1 MPGSGKTTIG
11 KMLSH
16 QLNMRYCSLDEY
28 IEKTTGKTIPEIFKD
43 GEENFRS
50 IERLAVEEISKGK
63 STIIDT
69 GGGVIK
75 SIENIDNLRENGIIV
90 YINRPLENIMEDI
103 DTEYRPLIK
112 DKKEKLYELYQE
124 RYLLYKKY
132 CNYEIMNNGSLQG
145 VVEKIM
151 KKLKVHSK
159 TCIKQRGPHG

>member
-1 MPGSGKTTIG
+1 
-11 KMLSH
+11 
-16 QLNMRYCSLDEY
+16 
-28 IEKTTGKTIPEIFKD
+28 
-43 GEENFRS
+43 
-50 IERLAVEEISKGK
+50 
-63 STIIDT
+63 
-69 GGGVIK
+69 
-75 SIENIDNLRENGIIV
+75 
-90 YINRPLENIMEDI
+90 MEDI